1 MRIIS
6 GTHRGKTI
14 QPPKIFKARP
24 TTDMAKES
32 LFNILCMEFDLDE
45 VDVLDLFGGTGGI
58 SYEFASRGARSIDI
72 VELNYHHYAFIKQ
85 TAVQLGFSQIKPYK
99 LNAFVFLKTCTK
111 SYDIIF
117 ADPPYEMDGIDELPD
132 IIFSKPILNPQG
144 YFIFEHSK
152 GKDFSKHKHFVK
164 HKCYGSVNFS
174 IFSAY
179 SEPASR

>member
-32 LFNILCMEFDLDE
+32 LFNILNMDFDLTE
-45 VDVLDLFGGTGGI
+45 VQVLDLFGGTGGI
-58 SYEFASRGARSIDI
+58 SYEFASRGAQAIDV
-72 VELNYHHYAFIKQ
+72 VELNYHHVSFIKQ
-85 TAVQLGFSQIKPYK
+85 TAQDLGFSQIKTYK

-132 IIFSKPILNPQG
+132 IIFSKPLLKPDG
-144 YFIFEHSK
+144 YFIFESDLFFSLSLVCSK
-152 GKDFSKHKHFVK
+152 CS
-164 HKCYGSVNFS
+164 SS
-174 IFSAY
+174 
-179 SEPASR
+179 